1 MANILSMICKK
12 EREITGKSTEYLDK
26 YLFPF
31 EKPDGSKEGYFELV
45 LSFAKCLQDD
55 NYLSSIVFP
64 VDMKYLEVRLHNDL
78 SIYNYYSR
86 FTVEDEV
93 NINKKITDT
102 IPLHIEYLKCK
113 NYLPVRFNQFKQ
125 LKTLIIDNNY
135 SDNDNDNDSF
145 EKSFYALP
153 ESLVRLEL
161 FIEGYDCKLDN
172 LPPNLKYLLIDV
184 ICGEQYANGYSHP
197 LDNLPHS
204 LEVLYFPDTCFYR
217 GIQYSGNLHN
227 LPSGLKYLYLPENI
241 SVKTDYNNLPD
252 SLEIIEFDNYPRIV
266 ENIDHYPSSLKKI
279 YSNMW
284 YNNDET
290 AKQYEKVNKK
300 IKSLNL
306 ERKFDIYYR
315 IKPLQHKKFD
325 YFKY

>member
-1 MANILSMICKK
+1 MANILSRICKK
-12 EREITGKSTEYLDK
+12 ECEITGKSTEYLDK

-31 EKPDGSKEGYFELV
+31 EKPDGSKEGYFKLV

-64 VDMKYLEVRLHNDL
+64 VDMKYLEVRLDNDL
-78 SIYNYYSR
+78 RVNYLT
-86 FTVEDEV
+86 FTDEDEV
-93 NINKKITDT
+93 NLNKTITDR
-102 IPLHIEYLKCK
+102 IPLHIEYLKC
-113 NYLPVRFNQFKQ
+113 NNCSPVRFNQFTQ
-125 LKTLIIDNNY
+125 LKTLIID
-135 SDNDNDNDSF
+135 DSF
-145 EKSFYALP
+145 EQQFYALP

-161 FIEGYDCKLDN
+161 FMGGYDCKLDN

-184 ICGEQYANGYSHP
+184 ICGDSYAYGYSHP

-204 LEVLYFPDTCFYR
+204 LEVLYFPETCDRFSK
-217 GIQYSGNLHN
+217 QYSGNLHN
-227 LPSGLKYLYLPENI
+227 LPSGLKYLYLPMHI

-266 ENIDHYPSSLKKI
+266 ENINRYPSSLKKI

-284 YNNDET
+284 YYNDEND
-290 AKQYEKVNKK
+290 KQYEKVNKK

-306 ERKFDIYYR
+306 EGKFDIYYR
-315 IKPLQHKKFD
+315 IKPLQYTTYE

>member
-12 EREITGKSTEYLDK
+12 DCEITGKSTEYLDK

-31 EKPDGSKEGYFELV
+31 EKPDGSKEGYFKLV

-55 NYLSSIVFP
+55 KYLSSIVFP
-64 VDMKYLEVRLHNDL
+64 VDMKYLEVKLHNDL
-78 SIYNYYSR
+78 RVYNLT
-86 FTVEDEV
+86 FTDEDEV
-93 NINKKITDT
+93 NLNKKITDT

-113 NYLPVRFNQFKQ
+113 NWTPVRFNQFTQ
-125 LKTLIIDNNY
+125 LKTLIIEDNYSDNY
-135 SDNDNDNDSF
+135 SDNDNNF
-145 EKSFYALP
+145 ELRFYALP

-184 ICGEQYANGYSHP
+184 MCGDQYANGYSHP

-204 LEVLYFPDTCFYR
+204 LEVLYFPETCFYNGER
-217 GIQYSGNLHN
+217 YSGNLYN
-227 LPSGLKYLYLPENI
+227 LPSGLKYLYLPEHI
-241 SVKTDYNNLPD
+241 SVETDYNNLPD
-252 SLEIIEFDNYPRIV
+252 SLEIIEFDDYPKIV
-266 ENIDHYPSSLKKI
+266 ENIDRYPGSLKKI

-284 YNNDET
+284 YSNDDKN

-300 IKSLNL
+300 IKLLNL
-306 ERKFDIYYR
+306 EGKFDIYYGIR
-315 IKPLQHKKFD
+315 PLQNTKFE